1 MFVNKCKL
9 KKTCRSFMT
18 MIALFSWKIDKIKSE
33 YYWFHKKLVKVKNIQ
48 LIIILYSK
56 GGKVFKVFSTVP
68 NTPIKMISTNTP
80 VKILNGN
87 TAVSKI
93 N

>member
-1 MFVNKCKL
+1 
-9 KKTCRSFMT
+9 MT

-33 YYWFHKKLVKVKNIQ
+33 YYWFHKKLVKVKYIY
-48 LIIILYSK
+48 LEIITFYSK
-56 GGKVFKVFSTVP
+56 GVKVLKVFSTVP